1 MIGVLLVAIAFL
13 YSAIVILLSVFARD
27 LKEASTYITP
37 AYMVVLVIGM
47 MTMFTT
53 REAGMKDY
61 LIPFYNTALALKGI
75 LTSEVTM
82 AQYGVTLAMTLVL
95 GGILT
100 AVIAKAFE
108 SEKVMNL

>member
-1 MIGVLLVAIAFL
+1 
-13 YSAIVILLSVFARD
+13 
-27 LKEASTYITP
+27 
-37 AYMVVLVIGM
+37 
-47 MTMFTT
+47 
-53 REAGMKDY
+53 MKDY
-61 LIPFYNTALALKGI
+61 LIPVYNTALALKGI

-108 SEKVMNL
+108 REKVMNL